1 METPIIAML
10 RLMWRLRV
18 LLTIGFLI
26 VLGHIWLNDA
36 IRAWDNWHKPVEY
49 CDQAHTLVYVPA
61 EECGGM
67 SSCDR
72 NAFGFGTDGKPVPC
86 PTP

>member
-1 METPIIAML
+1 MEVPIIVML
-10 RLMWRLRV
+10 RLLWRLRS

-36 IRAWDNWHKPVEY
+36 MRAWDNWRQPVEY

-61 EECGGM
+61 EECGGI

-72 NAFGFGTDGKPVPC
+72 NASSAIKRKYVP
-86 PTP
+86 PQPLR